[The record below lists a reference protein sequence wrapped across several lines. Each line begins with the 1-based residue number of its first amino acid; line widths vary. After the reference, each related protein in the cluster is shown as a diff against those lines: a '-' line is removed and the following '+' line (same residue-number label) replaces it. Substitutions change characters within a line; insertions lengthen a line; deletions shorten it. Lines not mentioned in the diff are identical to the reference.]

1 MATKQERTKQKIQ
14 SLSRYIIEKA
24 ECDSYRAGTRSK
36 QWHIEADQKL
46 LDAVGGRS
54 VLLRQAVELEKLTG
68 ISGKIIV
75 KWKAVRTEI
84 EKITVSPDAI
94 PLLCQVEQIEDPR
107 ERQLS
112 QMELAESWKSRVAQA
127 DWLIPYYD
135 HILERL
141 NSGKLVKDVPGL
153 EDPLFFLF
161 LNKTAEERKP
171 LYRRAFSAQ
180 VCTIWNGI
188 AQTKQSESKITPTKR
203 FEKIYQSAV
212 LSVLK
217 QYSPLYEEGM
227 SDEEL
232 LTAHGILTYAQTL
245 EFKGAVSY
253 RIDDGPAISTAAQI
267 YGTMFNK
274 QTLENAVPISIVGIR
289 QIMTIE
295 NKANYEKM
303 QFRPDTLYI
312 FCHGFFS
319 PPERKFLSRVVA
331 LAGTD
336 TEYFHWGDM
345 DYGGIRIFKF
355 LQKNL
360 FPRLKPWKMDVT
372 DYKMALQM
380 GASISLETDKRE
392 RFEQMDAGVLTP
404 LKEAILKNGKEIE
417 QELLLLYGI
426 LYQKTLRLQ

>member
-1 MATKQERTKQKIQ
+1 MKQERTKQKIQ

-54 VLLRQAVELEKLTG
+54 VLLRQAGELEKLTG

-84 EKITVSPDAI
+84 EKITVSSDAI

-112 QMELAESWKSRVAQA
+112 QMELTESWKSRVAQA

-141 NSGKLVKDVPGL
+141 KSGKLVKDVPGL

-355 LQKNL
+355 LQKDL
-360 FPRLKPWKMDVT
+360 FPKLKPWKMDVT
-372 DYKMALQM
+372 DYKMALQL
-380 GASISLETDKRE
+380 GASISLEADKRE
-392 RFEQMDAGVLTP
+392 KFEHMDAGVLTP

-417 QELLLLYGI
+417 QELLLL
-426 LYQKTLRLQ
+426 

>member
-1 MATKQERTKQKIQ
+1 MAMKQERTKQKIQ
-14 SLSRYIIEKA
+14 TLSRYIIEKA
-24 ECDSYRAGTRSK
+24 ECDSYRAGTLSK

-54 VLLRQAVELEKLTG
+54 VLLRQAGELEKLTG

-112 QMELAESWKSRVAQA
+112 QMELTESWKSRVAQA

-153 EDPLFFLF
+153 EDPMFFLF

-217 QYSPLYEEGM
+217 QYSSLYEEGM

-360 FPRLKPWKMDVT
+360 FPKLKPWKMDVT
-372 DYKMALQM
+372 DYKMALQL
-380 GASISLETDKRE
+380 GASISLEADKRE
-392 RFEQMDAGVLTP
+392 KFEHMDAGVLTP

-417 QELLLLYGI
+417 QELLLL
-426 LYQKTLRLQ
+426 

>member
-1 MATKQERTKQKIQ
+1 MAMKQERTKQKIQ

-54 VLLRQAVELEKLTG
+54 VLLRQAGELEKLTG

-171 LYRRAFSAQ
+171 LYRRSFSAQ
-180 VCTIWNGI
+180 VCTIWNEI

-331 LAGTD
+331 LAGTN

-417 QELLLLYGI
+417 QELLLL
-426 LYQKTLRLQ
+426 

>member
-54 VLLRQAVELEKLTG
+54 VLLRQAGELEKLTG

-84 EKITVSPDAI
+84 EKITVSSDAI

-112 QMELAESWKSRVAQA
+112 QMELTESWKSRVAQA

-180 VCTIWNGI
+180 VCIIWNGI

-303 QFRPDTLYI
+303 QFRPDT
-312 FCHGFFS
+312 
-319 PPERKFLSRVVA
+319 
-331 LAGTD
+331 
-336 TEYFHWGDM
+336 EYFHWGDM

-360 FPRLKPWKMDVT
+360 FPKLKPWKMDVT

-417 QELLLLYGI
+417 QELLLL
-426 LYQKTLRLQ
+426 

>member
-1 MATKQERTKQKIQ
+1 MKQERTKQKIQ

-54 VLLRQAVELEKLTG
+54 VLLRQAGELEKLTG

-112 QMELAESWKSRVAQA
+112 QMELTESWKSRVAQA

-355 LQKNL
+355 LPKNL
-360 FPRLKPWKMDVT
+360 FPKLKPWKMDVT
-372 DYKMALQM
+372 DYKMALQL
-380 GASISLETDKRE
+380 GASISLEADKRE
-392 RFEQMDAGVLTP
+392 KFEHMDAGVLTP

-417 QELLLLYGI
+417 QELLLL
-426 LYQKTLRLQ
+426 

>member
-1 MATKQERTKQKIQ
+1 MAMKQERTKQKIQ
-14 SLSRYIIEKA
+14 TLSRYIIEKA

-68 ISGKIIV
+68 MSGKIIV

-112 QMELAESWKSRVAQA
+112 QMELTESWKSRVAQA

-153 EDPLFFLF
+153 EDPMFFLF

-360 FPRLKPWKMDVT
+360 FPKLKPWKMDVT

-417 QELLLLYGI
+417 QELLLL
-426 LYQKTLRLQ
+426 

>member
-1 MATKQERTKQKIQ
+1 MKQERTKQKIQ

-24 ECDSYRAGTRSK
+24 ECDSYRAGTRST

-54 VLLRQAVELEKLTG
+54 VLLRQAGELEKLTG

-84 EKITVSPDAI
+84 EKITVSSDAI

-112 QMELAESWKSRVAQA
+112 QMELTESWKSRVAQA

-289 QIMTIE
+289 QLMTIE

-319 PPERKFLSRVVA
+319 PPERKFLSRVVE

-360 FPRLKPWKMDVT
+360 FPKLKPWKMDVT

-417 QELLLLYGI
+417 QELLLL
-426 LYQKTLRLQ
+426 

>member
-1 MATKQERTKQKIQ
+1 MAMKQERTKQKIQ

-54 VLLRQAVELEKLTG
+54 VLLRQAGELEKLTG

-161 LNKTAEERKP
+161 LNKTAEEREP

-360 FPRLKPWKMDVT
+360 FPKLKPWKMDVT

-417 QELLLLYGI
+417 QELLLL
-426 LYQKTLRLQ
+426 

>member
-1 MATKQERTKQKIQ
+1 MKQERTKQKIQ

-24 ECDSYRAGTRSK
+24 ECDSYRAGMRSK

-54 VLLRQAVELEKLTG
+54 VLLRQAGELEKLTG

-112 QMELAESWKSRVAQA
+112 QMELTESWKSRVAQA

-331 LAGTD
+331 LAGTN

-360 FPRLKPWKMDVT
+360 FPKLKPWKMDVT

-417 QELLLLYGI
+417 QELLLL
-426 LYQKTLRLQ
+426 

>member
-1 MATKQERTKQKIQ
+1 MKQERTKQKIQ

-54 VLLRQAVELEKLTG
+54 VLLRQAGELEKLTG

-84 EKITVSPDAI
+84 EKITVSSDAI

-112 QMELAESWKSRVAQA
+112 QMELTESWKSRVAQA

-289 QIMTIE
+289 QIMTVE

-319 PPERKFLSRVVA
+319 PPERKFLSRVVE

-360 FPRLKPWKMDVT
+360 FPKLKPWKMDVT

-417 QELLLLYGI
+417 QELLLL
-426 LYQKTLRLQ
+426 

>member
-1 MATKQERTKQKIQ
+1 MAMKQERTKQKIQ

-24 ECDSYRAGTRSK
+24 ECDSYRAGMRSK

-54 VLLRQAVELEKLTG
+54 VLLRQAGELEKLTG

-112 QMELAESWKSRVAQA
+112 QMELTESWKSRVAQA

-153 EDPLFFLF
+153 EDPMFFLF

-360 FPRLKPWKMDVT
+360 FPKLKPWKMDVT

-417 QELLLLYGI
+417 QELLLL
-426 LYQKTLRLQ
+426 

>member
-1 MATKQERTKQKIQ
+1 MKQERTKQKIQ
-14 SLSRYIIEKA
+14 SVSRYIIEKA

-54 VLLRQAVELEKLTG
+54 VLLRQAGELEKLTG

-84 EKITVSPDAI
+84 EKITVSSDAI

-112 QMELAESWKSRVAQA
+112 QMELTESWKSRVAQA

-303 QFRPDTLYI
+303 QFRRDTLYI

-319 PPERKFLSRVVA
+319 PPERKFLSRVVE

-360 FPRLKPWKMDVT
+360 FPKLKPWKMDVT
-372 DYKMALQM
+372 DYTMALQM

-417 QELLLLYGI
+417 QELLLL
-426 LYQKTLRLQ
+426 

>member
-46 LDAVGGRS
+46 LDAVGGRF
-54 VLLRQAVELEKLTG
+54 VLLRQAGELEKLTG

-84 EKITVSPDAI
+84 EKITVSSDAI

-112 QMELAESWKSRVAQA
+112 QMELTESWKSRVAQA

-319 PPERKFLSRVVA
+319 PPERKFLSRVVE

-360 FPRLKPWKMDVT
+360 FPKLKPWKMDVT

-417 QELLLLYGI
+417 QELLLL
-426 LYQKTLRLQ
+426 

>member
-1 MATKQERTKQKIQ
+1 MKQERTKQKIQ

-54 VLLRQAVELEKLTG
+54 VLLRQAGELEKLTG

-84 EKITVSPDAI
+84 EKITVSSDAI

-112 QMELAESWKSRVAQA
+112 QMELTESWKSRVAQA

-360 FPRLKPWKMDVT
+360 FPKLKPWKMDVT

-404 LKEAILKNGKEIE
+404 LKEAILKNGKEID
-417 QELLLLYGI
+417 QELLLL
-426 LYQKTLRLQ
+426 

>member
-24 ECDSYRAGTRSK
+24 ECDSYRAGTRSM

-54 VLLRQAVELEKLTG
+54 VLLRQAGELEKLTG

-112 QMELAESWKSRVAQA
+112 QMELTESWKSRVAQA

-161 LNKTAEERKP
+161 LNKTAEEREP

-217 QYSPLYEEGM
+217 QYSPSYEEGM

-360 FPRLKPWKMDVT
+360 FPKLKPWKMDVT

-417 QELLLLYGI
+417 QELLLL
-426 LYQKTLRLQ
+426 

>member
-1 MATKQERTKQKIQ
+1 MKQERTKQKIQ

-54 VLLRQAVELEKLTG
+54 VLLRQAVELEKLTA

-112 QMELAESWKSRVAQA
+112 QMELTESWKSRVAQA

-360 FPRLKPWKMDVT
+360 FPKLKPWKMDVT

-417 QELLLLYGI
+417 QELLLL
-426 LYQKTLRLQ
+426 

>member
-1 MATKQERTKQKIQ
+1 MKQERTKQKIQ

-54 VLLRQAVELEKLTG
+54 VLLRQAGELEKLTG

-112 QMELAESWKSRVAQA
+112 QMELTESWKSRVAQA

-319 PPERKFLSRVVA
+319 PPERKFLSRVVE
-331 LAGTD
+331 LAGSD

-355 LQKNL
+355 LQKSL
-360 FPRLKPWKMDVT
+360 FPKLKPWKMDVT

-417 QELLLLYGI
+417 QELLLL
-426 LYQKTLRLQ
+426 

>member
-54 VLLRQAVELEKLTG
+54 VLLRQAGELEKLTG

-112 QMELAESWKSRVAQA
+112 QMELAESWKSLVAQA

-355 LQKNL
+355 LQKSL
-360 FPRLKPWKMDVT
+360 FPKLKPWKMDVT

-417 QELLLLYGI
+417 QELLLL
-426 LYQKTLRLQ
+426 

>member
-1 MATKQERTKQKIQ
+1 MKQERTKQKIQ

-54 VLLRQAVELEKLTG
+54 VLLRQAGELEKLTG

-84 EKITVSPDAI
+84 EKITVSSDAI

-112 QMELAESWKSRVAQA
+112 QMELTESWKSRVAQA

-355 LQKNL
+355 LQKSL
-360 FPRLKPWKMDVT
+360 FPKLKPWKMDVT

-417 QELLLLYGI
+417 QELLLL
-426 LYQKTLRLQ
+426 

>member
-1 MATKQERTKQKIQ
+1 MAMKQERTKQKIQ

-24 ECDSYRAGTRSK
+24 ECDSYRAGMRSK

-54 VLLRQAVELEKLTG
+54 VLLRQAGELEKLTG

-112 QMELAESWKSRVAQA
+112 QMELTESWKSRVAQA

-289 QIMTIE
+289 QIMTVE

-360 FPRLKPWKMDVT
+360 FPKLKPWKMDVT
-372 DYKMALQM
+372 DYKMALQL
-380 GASISLETDKRE
+380 GASISLEADKRE
-392 RFEQMDAGVLTP
+392 KFEHMDAGVLTP

-417 QELLLLYGI
+417 QELLLL
-426 LYQKTLRLQ
+426 

>member
-1 MATKQERTKQKIQ
+1 MKQERTKQKIQ

-54 VLLRQAVELEKLTG
+54 VLLRQAGELEKLTG

-112 QMELAESWKSRVAQA
+112 QMELTESWKSRVAQA

-141 NSGKLVKDVPGL
+141 NSGKLVKDVSGL

-180 VCTIWNGI
+180 VCTTWNGI

-319 PPERKFLSRVVA
+319 PPERKFLSRVVE

-360 FPRLKPWKMDVT
+360 FPKLKPWKMDVT

-417 QELLLLYGI
+417 QELLLL
-426 LYQKTLRLQ
+426 

>member
-1 MATKQERTKQKIQ
+1 MKQERTKQKIQ

-54 VLLRQAVELEKLTG
+54 VLLRQAGELEKLTG

-84 EKITVSPDAI
+84 EKITVSSDAI

-141 NSGKLVKDVPGL
+141 KSGKLVKDVPGL

-253 RIDDGPAISTAAQI
+253 RIDDGPEISTAAQI

-417 QELLLLYGI
+417 QELLLL
-426 LYQKTLRLQ
+426 

>member
-1 MATKQERTKQKIQ
+1 MKQERTKQKIQ
-14 SLSRYIIEKA
+14 SLNRYIIEKA

-54 VLLRQAVELEKLTG
+54 VLLRQAGDLEKLTG

-84 EKITVSPDAI
+84 EKITVSSDAI
-94 PLLCQVEQIEDPR
+94 PLLCQMEQIEDPR

-112 QMELAESWKSRVAQA
+112 QMELTESWKSRVAQA

-319 PPERKFLSRVVA
+319 PLERKFLSRVVE

-360 FPRLKPWKMDVT
+360 FPKLKPWKMDVT

-417 QELLLLYGI
+417 QELLLL
-426 LYQKTLRLQ
+426 

>member
-1 MATKQERTKQKIQ
+1 MKQERTKQKIQ

-54 VLLRQAVELEKLTG
+54 VLLRQAGELEKLTG

-84 EKITVSPDAI
+84 EKITVSSDAI

-112 QMELAESWKSRVAQA
+112 QMELTESWKSRVAQA

-141 NSGKLVKDVPGL
+141 KSGKLVKDVPGL

-161 LNKTAEERKP
+161 LNKTAEEREP

-345 DYGGIRIFKF
+345 DYGGLRIFKF

-417 QELLLLYGI
+417 QELLLL
-426 LYQKTLRLQ
+426 

>member
-1 MATKQERTKQKIQ
+1 MKQERTKQKIQ

-54 VLLRQAVELEKLTG
+54 VLLRQAGELEKLTG

-84 EKITVSPDAI
+84 EKITVSSDAI

-112 QMELAESWKSRVAQA
+112 QMELTESWKSRVAQA

-161 LNKTAEERKP
+161 LNKTAEEREP

-180 VCTIWNGI
+180 VCTTWNGI

-253 RIDDGPAISTAAQI
+253 RIDDGPEISTAAQI

-360 FPRLKPWKMDVT
+360 FPKLKPWKMDVT

-417 QELLLLYGI
+417 QELLLL
-426 LYQKTLRLQ
+426 

>member
-1 MATKQERTKQKIQ
+1 MKQERTKQKIQ

-54 VLLRQAVELEKLTG
+54 VLLRQAGELEKLTG

-112 QMELAESWKSRVAQA
+112 QVELTESWKSRVAQA

-360 FPRLKPWKMDVT
+360 FPKLKPWKMDVT

-404 LKEAILKNGKEIE
+404 LKEAILENGKEIE
-417 QELLLLYGI
+417 QELLLL
-426 LYQKTLRLQ
+426 

>member
-1 MATKQERTKQKIQ
+1 MKQERTKQKVQ

-54 VLLRQAVELEKLTG
+54 VLLRQAGELEKLTG

-112 QMELAESWKSRVAQA
+112 QMELTESWKSRVAQA

-360 FPRLKPWKMDVT
+360 FPKLKPWKMDVT
-372 DYKMALQM
+372 DYTMALQM

-417 QELLLLYGI
+417 QELLLL
-426 LYQKTLRLQ
+426 

>member
-1 MATKQERTKQKIQ
+1 MKQERTKQKIQ

-54 VLLRQAVELEKLTG
+54 VLLRQAGELEKLTG

-84 EKITVSPDAI
+84 EKITVSSDAI

-112 QMELAESWKSRVAQA
+112 QMELTESWKSRVAQA

-180 VCTIWNGI
+180 VCIIWNGI

-319 PPERKFLSRVVA
+319 PPERKFLSRVVE

-360 FPRLKPWKMDVT
+360 FPKLKPWKMDVT

-417 QELLLLYGI
+417 QELLLL
-426 LYQKTLRLQ
+426 

>member
-1 MATKQERTKQKIQ
+1 MAMKQGRTKQKIQ

-54 VLLRQAVELEKLTG
+54 VLLRQAGELEKLTG

-112 QMELAESWKSRVAQA
+112 QMELTESWKSRVAQA

-417 QELLLLYGI
+417 QELLLL
-426 LYQKTLRLQ
+426 

>member
-1 MATKQERTKQKIQ
+1 MKQERTKQKIQ

-24 ECDSYRAGTRSK
+24 ECDSYRAGMRSK

-54 VLLRQAVELEKLTG
+54 VLLRQAGELEKLTG

-112 QMELAESWKSRVAQA
+112 QMELTESWKSRVAQA

-161 LNKTAEERKP
+161 LNKTAEEREP

-360 FPRLKPWKMDVT
+360 FPKLKPWKMDVT
-372 DYKMALQM
+372 DYKMALQL
-380 GASISLETDKRE
+380 GASISLEADKRE
-392 RFEQMDAGVLTP
+392 KFEHMDAGVLTP

-417 QELLLLYGI
+417 QELLLL
-426 LYQKTLRLQ
+426 

>member
-24 ECDSYRAGTRSK
+24 ECDSYRAGTRSM

-54 VLLRQAVELEKLTG
+54 VLLRQAGELEKLTG

-112 QMELAESWKSRVAQA
+112 QMELTESWKSRVAQA

-161 LNKTAEERKP
+161 LNKTAEEREP

-360 FPRLKPWKMDVT
+360 FPKLKPWKMDVT

-417 QELLLLYGI
+417 QELLLL
-426 LYQKTLRLQ
+426 

>member
-1 MATKQERTKQKIQ
+1 MKQERTKQKIQ

-54 VLLRQAVELEKLTG
+54 VLLRQAGELEKLAG

-84 EKITVSPDAI
+84 EKITVSSDAI

-112 QMELAESWKSRVAQA
+112 QMELTESWKSRVAQA

-232 LTAHGILTYAQTL
+232 LIAHGILTYAQTL

-274 QTLENAVPISIVGIR
+274 QTLENAVPISIMGIR

-360 FPRLKPWKMDVT
+360 FPKLKPWKMDVT

-417 QELLLLYGI
+417 QELLLL
-426 LYQKTLRLQ
+426 

>member
-1 MATKQERTKQKIQ
+1 MKQERTKQKIQ

-54 VLLRQAVELEKLTG
+54 VLLRQAGELEKLTG

-112 QMELAESWKSRVAQA
+112 QMELTESWKSRVAQA

-180 VCTIWNGI
+180 VCTICNGI

-360 FPRLKPWKMDVT
+360 FPKLKPWKMDVT

-404 LKEAILKNGKEIE
+404 LKEAILENGKEIE
-417 QELLLLYGI
+417 QELLLL
-426 LYQKTLRLQ
+426 

>member
-1 MATKQERTKQKIQ
+1 MKQERTKQKIQ

-54 VLLRQAVELEKLTG
+54 VLLRQAGELEKLTG

-84 EKITVSPDAI
+84 EKITVSSDAI

-112 QMELAESWKSRVAQA
+112 QMELTESWKSRVAQA

-303 QFRPDTLYI
+303 QFRRDTLYI

-319 PPERKFLSRVVA
+319 PPERKFLSRVVE

-360 FPRLKPWKMDVT
+360 FPKLKPWKMDVT
-372 DYKMALQM
+372 DYTMALQM

-392 RFEQMDAGVLTP
+392 KFEQMDAGVLTP

-417 QELLLLYGI
+417 QELLLL
-426 LYQKTLRLQ
+426 

>member
-54 VLLRQAVELEKLTG
+54 VLLRQAGELEKLTG

-84 EKITVSPDAI
+84 EKITVSSDAI

-112 QMELAESWKSRVAQA
+112 QMELTESWKSRVAQA

-180 VCTIWNGI
+180 VCIIWNGI

-331 LAGTD
+331 LAGTN

-417 QELLLLYGI
+417 QELLLL
-426 LYQKTLRLQ
+426 

>member
-1 MATKQERTKQKIQ
+1 MKQGRTKQKIQ

-54 VLLRQAVELEKLTG
+54 VLLRQAGELEKLTG

-84 EKITVSPDAI
+84 EKITVSSDAI

-112 QMELAESWKSRVAQA
+112 QMELTESWKSRVAQA

-319 PPERKFLSRVVA
+319 PPERKFLSRVVE

-417 QELLLLYGI
+417 QELLLL
-426 LYQKTLRLQ
+426 

>member
-1 MATKQERTKQKIQ
+1 MKQERTKQKIQ

-54 VLLRQAVELEKLTG
+54 VLLRQAGELEKLTG

-84 EKITVSPDAI
+84 EKITVSSDAI

-112 QMELAESWKSRVAQA
+112 QMELTESWKSRVAQA

-319 PPERKFLSRVVA
+319 PPERKFLSRVVE

-345 DYGGIRIFKF
+345 DYGVIRIFKF

-360 FPRLKPWKMDVT
+360 FPKLKPWKMDVT

-417 QELLLLYGI
+417 QELLLL
-426 LYQKTLRLQ
+426 

>member
-1 MATKQERTKQKIQ
+1 MKQERTKQKIQ

-84 EKITVSPDAI
+84 EKITVSSDAI

-112 QMELAESWKSRVAQA
+112 QMELTESWKSRVAQA

-360 FPRLKPWKMDVT
+360 FPKLKPWKMDVT

-417 QELLLLYGI
+417 QELLLL
-426 LYQKTLRLQ
+426 

>member
-1 MATKQERTKQKIQ
+1 MKQERTKQKIQ

-54 VLLRQAVELEKLTG
+54 VLLRQAGELKKLTG

-112 QMELAESWKSRVAQA
+112 QMELTESWKSRVVQA

-417 QELLLLYGI
+417 QELLLL
-426 LYQKTLRLQ
+426 

>member
-54 VLLRQAVELEKLTG
+54 VLLRQAGELEKLTG

-253 RIDDGPAISTAAQI
+253 RIDDGPEISTAAQI

-312 FCHGFFS
+312 FCHGFFN
-319 PPERKFLSRVVA
+319 PPERKFLSRVVE

-360 FPRLKPWKMDVT
+360 FPKLKPWKMDVT

-417 QELLLLYGI
+417 QELLLL
-426 LYQKTLRLQ
+426 